1 MTSLYLRIAF
11 FSIFLLTGYTPST
24 ACEYRTTGSGV
35 STTHPRE
42 ADVTSALSQ
51 AITAGI
57 LQTYVADQGNGKPV
71 DKGSTIGHL
80 QRFGNALALSGV
92 AVASDLSM
100 LLVEN
105 DVWSRYHANPDGV
118 AFQIL
123 RSGAQA
129 DETIVITAEAV
140 LRALEDG
147 VLSSNEAVARGLIVI
162 VSDDTIDKEKVL
174 SAFASLAKADNPDQ
188 IVLKRSRASP
198 DSTE

>member
-1 MTSLYLRIAF
+1 MTGLYLRIAF
-11 FSIFLLTGYTPST
+11 FSVLLSIGYTPSI
-24 ACEYRTTGSGV
+24 ACEYRTTGVGV
-35 STTHPRE
+35 SATHPRQAE
-42 ADVTSALSQ
+42 VASALRQ

-57 LQTYVADQGNGKPV
+57 LQTRAADRGDGKPL

-80 QRFGNALALSGV
+80 QRFGNALASSGI

-105 DVWSRYHANPDGV
+105 ELWSRYRAMPDGV

-123 RSGAQA
+123 NRGGQA
-129 DETIVITAEAV
+129 DDTIVITSEAV
-140 LRALEDG
+140 LSALEDG
-147 VLSSNEAVARGLIVI
+147 LLSSNEALARGLIVI
-162 VSDDTIDKEKVL
+162 VSDDAISKEKIL

-188 IVLKRSRASP
+188 IVSKRSQTSP